1 MIGLNQCS
9 FCINV
14 SNILKRISL
23 FFKWISSWVKIKS
36 HSFAEKSYSGTK
48 IIGRKIPV
56 INGVLIRL
64 DWYNL
69 TSLLTFN
76 CFLILLHASS
86 IFPHAILV
94 ELQRSLRS
102 VHISLIN
109 LKTYNS
115 NIPII
120 QIINVV
126 IKKVLPF
133 FRELMLFPLDT
144 TAKLKSSVWIESVIC
159 FVFKPIIKSVMPMP
173 GII

>member
-23 FFKWISSWVKIKS
+23 FFKWISSWVKIRS

-76 CFLILLHASS
+76 CFLILLHARS
-86 IFPHAILV
+86 IFPHSILV
-94 ELQRSLRS
+94 ELQRSLWS

-109 LKTYNS
+109 HKTNNS
-115 NIPII
+115 KIPII

-126 IKKVLPF
+126 IKKALPF
-133 FRELMLFPLDT
+133 LRELMLFPLDT
-144 TAKLKSSVWIESVIC
+144 TA
-159 FVFKPIIKSVMPMP
+159 
-173 GII
+173 